1 MEHILRN
8 LTEDIVIEELDAM
21 IDLLDVCKCDRCRL
35 DIASYALNRLPAKYV
50 CTTQGEL
57 MSKLSIIDTDF
68 KIRVATEVSK
78 GAEIVKRN
86 PRHSAVVTSP
96 LPDPIPNVI

>member
-8 LTEDIVIEELDAM
+8 LTEDIVVEELDSM
-21 IDLLDVCKCDRCRL
+21 IDILDVCKCDRCRL

-57 MSKLSIIDTDF
+57 MSKLSIIDSDF
-68 KIRVATEVSK
+68 KIRVATEITK

-86 PRHSAVVTSP
+86 PRHSAIPTTP
-96 LPDPIPNVI
+96 LPDPIPEVI

>member
-8 LTEDIVIEELDAM
+8 LTEDIVTEELDSL

-35 DIASYALNRLPAKYV
+35 DIASYALNRLPPKYV
-50 CTTQGEL
+50 CTTQGTL
-57 MSKLSIIDTDF
+57 MSKLSIIDSDF
-68 KIRVATEVSK
+68 KIRVATEISK

-86 PRHSAVVTSP
+86 PRHAAIPTSP
-96 LPDPIPNVI
+96 LPNPIPKVI